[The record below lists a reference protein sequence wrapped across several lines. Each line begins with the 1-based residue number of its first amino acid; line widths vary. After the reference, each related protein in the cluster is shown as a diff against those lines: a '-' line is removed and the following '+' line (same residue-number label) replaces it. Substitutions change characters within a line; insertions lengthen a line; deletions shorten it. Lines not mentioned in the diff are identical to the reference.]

1 VVGAVGAL
9 VARQL
14 REVPEN
20 LIKWAV
26 GIMLTSLGAFWMGEG
41 AGIAWPGGD
50 LAIPVLV
57 AVFLAASLL
66 MTAVLKTRAL
76 APPVPAESS

>member
-1 VVGAVGAL
+1 
-9 VARQL
+9 
-14 REVPEN
+14 
-20 LIKWAV
+20 
-26 GIMLTSLGAFWMGEG
+26 MGEG

-66 MTAVLKTRAL
+66 MTAVLKMRAL